1 MDISP
6 LELLTTTR
14 AVRRR
19 LDLERPVPRALVQDC
34 LEIALQAPSRSN
46 RQPWRFVLVDDPHLK
61 NAVAA
66 VYRRGF
72 AARRAKRVASPG
84 ATSRVETSAEYLAEV
99 LDRVPVLVIPC
110 IETSAGGAPAT
121 TQEQASTWG
130 SILPAMW
137 SFMLAAR
144 LHGLGTS
151 WTTVHLA
158 YADEV
163 GRLLQLPA
171 RGVLQAGLV
180 PVAYTVGDNFEPASR
195 RSAVEVSCWNG
206 WSD

>member
-19 LDLERPVPRALVQDC
+19 LDLERPVPRALVEDC

-61 NAVAA
+61 SAVAA

-72 AARRAKRVASPG
+72 AARRAKRVASSG
-84 ATSRVETSAEYLAEV
+84 AASRVETSAEYLAEV

-110 IETSAGGAPAT
+110 IEAEGVPAT
-121 TQEQASTWG
+121 IQEQASTWG

-144 LHGLGTS
+144 LHGLGTA

-158 YADEV
+158 HADEV

-171 RGVLQAGLV
+171 RAGCLH
-180 PVAYTVGDNFEPASR
+180 GR
-195 RSAVEVSCWNG
+195 RRLRAGGPQIGGRSK
-206 WSD
+206 

>member
-19 LDLERPVPRALVQDC
+19 LDLERPVPRALVEDC

-61 NAVAA
+61 SAVAA

-72 AARRAKRVASPG
+72 AARRAKRVASSG
-84 ATSRVETSAEYLAEV
+84 AASRVETSAEYLAEV

-110 IETSAGGAPAT
+110 IEAEGVPAT
-121 TQEQASTWG
+121 IQEQASTWG

-144 LHGLGTS
+144 LHGLGTA

-158 YADEV
+158 HADEV

-180 PVAYTVGDNFEPASR
+180 PVAYTVGDDFEPAAR
-195 RSAVEVSCWNG
+195 RSAAEVSSWNG
-206 WSD
+206 WGD